1 MGTFHPST
9 TVVAAA
15 REIMHPK
22 GLPAAAPVDEE
33 EDARELY
40 AILIYISAFK
50 YLFIDIQ
57 YWRYRY
63 SDEREH
69 DIKIGVLLLHN
80 DELCGGGGGG
90 YSPSGRAFILC
101 T

>member
-50 YLFIDIQ
+50 YLFTDIE
-57 YWRYRY
+57 YIGGT
-63 SDEREH
+63 
-69 DIKIGVLLLHN
+69 DIAMRGSMI
-80 DELCGGGGGG
+80 
-90 YSPSGRAFILC
+90 SR
-101 T
+101 

>member
-1 MGTFHPST
+1 MATFHPST
-9 TVVAAA
+9 TVVAA

-22 GLPAAAPVDEE
+22 GLPVDEE

-80 DELCGGGGGG
+80 DELCGGGG
-90 YSPSGRAFILC
+90 
-101 T
+101 